1 MSFVNWCVTGYEV
14 LNVTKTKEMTIDF
27 HKINKG
33 LVVTVTK
40 EKRCRE
46 TKHVQTCW
54 CNAI

>member
-14 LNVTKTKEMTIDF
+14 RNVTKTKEMTIDF